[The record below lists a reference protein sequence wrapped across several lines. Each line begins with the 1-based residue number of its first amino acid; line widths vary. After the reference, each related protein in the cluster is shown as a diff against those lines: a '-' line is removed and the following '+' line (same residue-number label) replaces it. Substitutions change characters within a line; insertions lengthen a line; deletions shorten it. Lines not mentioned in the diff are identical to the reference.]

1 MRENTPEI
9 GVEVRG
15 TDTESLPQGS
25 GGAGT
30 DPGEQL
36 VLRVA
41 VPVANPQSNTRDS
54 MVDDGDLVGRIPVA
68 NADTPCADDLL
79 DARVVTALEERV
91 TAYYPREAGDD
102 GDGGGEVVALV
113 WEAATDDWRCEEFDL
128 NGEFEVE
135 SGRRDDDEAV
145 IWEREE

>member
-15 TDTESLPQGS
+15 TDTEPLPQGTA
-25 GGAGT
+25 GDGT

-36 VLRVA
+36 VVRVA
-41 VPVANPQSNTRDS
+41 VPVVNPQSNTRDS
-54 MVDDGDLVGRIPVA
+54 TVDGDAIVGRIPVA

-79 DARVVTALEERV
+79 DAAVVTVLEERV
-91 TAYYPREAGDD
+91 TAYYPRPDE
-102 GDGGGEVVALV
+102 GEVAALV
-113 WEAATDDWRCEEFDL
+113 WEAATDEWRCEEWELD
-128 NGEFEVE
+128 GGFEVE

-145 IWEREE
+145 LWEPEE